1 VLKEDLPVVDLD
13 IGVEEYEIG
22 KVPEGRAA
30 LLAELQQQ
38 SEQI

>member
-1 VLKEDLPVVDLD
+1 MALVDLD
-13 IGVEEYEIG
+13 IGVEEYAID

-30 LLAELQQQ
+30 LLAELRQQ